1 MGAKG
6 QGFRVTCVQH
16 NSKMPPLDKRANLLD
31 DLAMIMTTTDPLPL
45 EEAEARAPLH
55 EAIYQALR
63 ARLATG
69 AFAPGES
76 LSLRSLAS
84 ELGGSV
90 TPVRDAVW
98 RLTAEHALTIGP
110 TRRITVPEMNQAGIG
125 ELMRARALLEPEA
138 AARALPFM
146 TPSQIATMLNA
157 NAAMNTALRTGDI
170 VGYMASNH
178 AFHFALYRAC
188 PSTVIVPMID
198 GIWVRFGPFM
208 RLMFP
213 EAVNEL
219 DLSDRHGDALAA
231 IEAGDAE
238 SLRAAIA
245 ADVGDGLE
253 WMLKAR

>member
-1 MGAKG
+1 
-6 QGFRVTCVQH
+6 
-16 NSKMPPLDKRANLLD
+16 
-31 DLAMIMTTTDPLPL
+31 MTTMIPDPMAH
-45 EEAEARAPLH
+45 EEADTRAPLH

-69 AFAPGES
+69 TFAPGES
-76 LSLRSLAS
+76 LSLRSLAN

-110 TRRITVPEMNQAGIG
+110 TRRITVPEMDVAGIS

-138 AARALPFM
+138 AARALPFI
-146 TPSQIATMLNA
+146 TPSHIGAMLNA
-157 NAAMNTALRTGDI
+157 NAAMNSALRHGDI

-188 PSTVIVPMID
+188 QSDVIVPMIE

-213 EAVNEL
+213 EAVNEI
-219 DLSDRHGDALAA
+219 DMSDRHGDALSA
-231 IEAGDAE
+231 IEAGDEAA
-238 SLRAAIA
+238 LRAAIA
-245 ADVGDGLE
+245 ADVGDGLN
-253 WMLKAR
+253 WMAKGR

>member
-1 MGAKG
+1 M
-6 QGFRVTCVQH
+6 TILT
-16 NSKMPPLDKRANLLD
+16 PDTLPLD
-31 DLAMIMTTTDPLPL
+31 
-45 EEAEARAPLH
+45 EADNRAPLH

-69 AFAPGES
+69 SFAPGES
-76 LSLRSLAS
+76 LSLRSLAG

-110 TRRITVPEMNQAGIG
+110 TRRITVPEMNLAGIT

-138 AARALPFM
+138 AARALPFI
-146 TPSQIATMLNA
+146 TPNHIGAMLNA
-157 NAAMNTALRTGDI
+157 NAAMNTALRHGDI

-188 PSTVIVPMID
+188 PSDVIVPMIE

-219 DLSDRHGDALAA
+219 DLSDRHGDALSA
-231 IEAGDAE
+231 IEAGNADG
-238 SLRAAIA
+238 LRAAIA
-245 ADVGDGLE
+245 ADVGDGLD
-253 WMLKAR
+253 WMLKAG

>member
-1 MGAKG
+1 
-6 QGFRVTCVQH
+6 
-16 NSKMPPLDKRANLLD
+16 
-31 DLAMIMTTTDPLPL
+31 MTFTADPLPTD
-45 EEAEARAPLH
+45 ETETRAPLH

-69 AFAPGES
+69 SFAPGES

-110 TRRITVPEMNQAGIG
+110 TRRITVPEMGRDGIS

-138 AARALPFM
+138 AARALPFI
-146 TPSQIATMLNA
+146 TPCHIAAMLNA
-157 NAAMNTALRTGDI
+157 NAAMNAALRHGDI

-188 PSTVIVPMID
+188 PSDVIVPMIE

-213 EAVNEL
+213 NAVNEI
-219 DLSDRHGDALAA
+219 DLSDRHGDALTA
-231 IEAGDAE
+231 IEAGDE
-238 SLRAAIA
+238 VSLRAAIA
-245 ADVGDGLE
+245 ADVNDGRA
-253 WMLKAR
+253 WMVKNI

>member
-1 MGAKG
+1 M
-6 QGFRVTCVQH
+6 
-16 NSKMPPLDKRANLLD
+16 MNLTQ
-31 DLAMIMTTTDPLPL
+31 DLITGDETET
-45 EEAEARAPLH
+45 RAPLH

-76 LSLRSLAS
+76 LSLRSLAG

-98 RLTAEHALTIGP
+98 RLAAEYALTIGP
-110 TRRITVPEMNQAGIG
+110 TRRISVPEMDQAGIA

-138 AARALPFM
+138 AARALPFV
-146 TPSQIATMLNA
+146 TPVHIAAMLNA
-157 NAAMNTALRTGDI
+157 NAAMNTALRQGDI

-178 AFHFALYRAC
+178 GFHFALYRAC
-188 PSTVIVPMID
+188 PSTVLVPMIE

-213 EAVNEL
+213 DAVNEL
-219 DLSDRHGDALAA
+219 DLSDRHGDALHA
-231 IEAGDAE
+231 IQTGDQDA
-238 SLRAAIA
+238 LRAAIA
-245 ADVGDGLE
+245 ADVGDGLA
-253 WMLKAR
+253 WMVKEAV

>member
-1 MGAKG
+1 MTITSHDALA
-6 QGFRVTCVQH
+6 
-16 NSKMPPLDKRANLLD
+16 LD
-31 DLAMIMTTTDPLPL
+31 
-45 EEAEARAPLH
+45 EADNRAPLH

-69 AFAPGES
+69 ALAPGES
-76 LSLRSLAS
+76 LSLRSLAG

-110 TRRITVPEMNQAGIG
+110 TRRITVPEMDQAGII

-138 AARALPFM
+138 AARALPFI
-146 TPSQIATMLNA
+146 TPTHIAAMLNA
-157 NAAMNTALRTGDI
+157 NAAMNTALRQGDI

-178 AFHFALYRAC
+178 GFHFALYRAC
-188 PSTVIVPMID
+188 PSDVIVPMIE

-219 DLSDRHGDALAA
+219 DLSDRHGDALSA
-231 IEAGDAE
+231 IEAGDEAA
-238 SLRAAIA
+238 LRAAIA

-253 WMLKAR
+253 WMVKEG

>member
-1 MGAKG
+1 MDIHAIDAL
-6 QGFRVTCVQH
+6 
-16 NSKMPPLDKRANLLD
+16 SAD
-31 DLAMIMTTTDPLPL
+31 
-45 EEAEARAPLH
+45 EADTRAPLH

-69 AFAPGES
+69 SFAPGES
-76 LSLRSLAS
+76 LSLRSLAG

-110 TRRITVPEMNQAGIG
+110 TRRITVPEMDQDGIV

-138 AARALPFM
+138 AARALPFI
-146 TPSQIATMLNA
+146 TPTHIAAMLNA
-157 NAAMNTALRTGDI
+157 NAAMNAALRHGDI

-188 PSTVIVPMID
+188 PSNVIVPMIE

-219 DLSDRHGDALAA
+219 DLSDRHGDALCA
-231 IEAGDAE
+231 IEAGDEMA
-238 SLRAAIA
+238 LRAAIS
-245 ADVGDGLE
+245 ADVGDGLD
-253 WMLKAR
+253 WMVKG

>member
-1 MGAKG
+1 MAHY
-6 QGFRVTCVQH
+6 CVSHFSLSKALDIYAIGSQH
-16 NSKMPPLDKRANLLD
+16 R
-31 DLAMIMTTTDPLPL
+31 IMTNLTDALAP
-45 EEAEARAPLH
+45 EEADVRAPLH
-55 EAIYQALR
+55 EGIYQALR

-110 TRRITVPEMNQAGIG
+110 TRRITVPEMDRQGIM

-138 AARALPFM
+138 AARALPFI
-146 TPSQIATMLNA
+146 TPAHIAAMLNA
-157 NAAMNTALRTGDI
+157 NAAMNNALRHGDI
-170 VGYMASNH
+170 VGYMSSNH

-188 PSTVIVPMID
+188 PSHVIVPMIE

-213 EAVNEL
+213 DAVNEI
-219 DLSDRHGDALAA
+219 DLSDRHGDALLA
-231 IEAGDAE
+231 IEAGDEAA
-238 SLRAAIA
+238 LRSAIA
-245 ADVGDGLE
+245 ADVGDGLD
-253 WMLKAR
+253 WMTRAD

>member
-1 MGAKG
+1 
-6 QGFRVTCVQH
+6 
-16 NSKMPPLDKRANLLD
+16 
-31 DLAMIMTTTDPLPL
+31 MTLITTDPAPP
-45 EEAEARAPLH
+45 EETDTRAPLH

-76 LSLRSLAS
+76 LSLRALAS

-110 TRRITVPEMNQAGIG
+110 TRRIIVPEMDEDGIV
-125 ELMRARALLEPEA
+125 ELMRARVLLEPEA
-138 AARALPFM
+138 AARALPFI
-146 TPSQIATMLNA
+146 TSGHIATMLNA
-157 NAAMNTALRTGDI
+157 NAAMNSALRRGDV

-178 AFHFALYRAC
+178 AFHFALYRAG
-188 PSTVIVPMID
+188 PSDVIVPMIE

-213 EAVNEL
+213 QAVNEL
-219 DLSDRHGDALAA
+219 DVSDRHGDALAA
-231 IEAGDAE
+231 IETGDE
-238 SLRAAIA
+238 ERLRAAIT
-245 ADVGDGLE
+245 ADVGDGLAC
-253 WMLKAR
+253 MIKKT

>member
-1 MGAKG
+1 
-6 QGFRVTCVQH
+6 
-16 NSKMPPLDKRANLLD
+16 
-31 DLAMIMTTTDPLPL
+31 MTILTPDTQAID
-45 EEAEARAPLH
+45 EADNRAPLH

-76 LSLRSLAS
+76 LSLRSLAG

-110 TRRITVPEMNQAGIG
+110 TRRITVPEMNLAGIT

-138 AARALPFM
+138 AARALPFI
-146 TPSQIATMLNA
+146 TPNHIAAMLNA
-157 NAAMNTALRTGDI
+157 NAAMNTALRHGDI

-188 PSTVIVPMID
+188 PSDVIVPMIE

-219 DLSDRHGDALAA
+219 DLSDRHGDALSA
-231 IEAGDAE
+231 IEAGNADA
-238 SLRAAIA
+238 LRAAIA
-245 ADVGDGLE
+245 ADVGDGLD
-253 WMLKAR
+253 WMVKGG

>member
-1 MGAKG
+1 
-6 QGFRVTCVQH
+6 
-16 NSKMPPLDKRANLLD
+16 
-31 DLAMIMTTTDPLPL
+31 MTILTPDTQAID
-45 EEAEARAPLH
+45 EADNRAPLH

-76 LSLRSLAS
+76 LSLRSLAG

-110 TRRITVPEMNQAGIG
+110 TRRITVPEMNLAGIT

-138 AARALPFM
+138 AARALPFI
-146 TPSQIATMLNA
+146 TPSHIAAMLNA
-157 NAAMNTALRTGDI
+157 NAAMNTALRHGDI

-188 PSTVIVPMID
+188 PSDVIVPMIE

-219 DLSDRHGDALAA
+219 DLSDRHGDALSA
-231 IEAGDAE
+231 IEAGNAE
-238 SLRAAIA
+238 ALRAAIA
-245 ADVGDGLE
+245 ADVGDGLD
-253 WMLKAR
+253 WMAKAG

>member
-1 MGAKG
+1 
-6 QGFRVTCVQH
+6 
-16 NSKMPPLDKRANLLD
+16 
-31 DLAMIMTTTDPLPL
+31 MTNFIADPLPSD
-45 EEAEARAPLH
+45 EADARAPLH
-55 EAIYQALR
+55 EGIYQALR

-110 TRRITVPEMNQAGIG
+110 TRRITVPEMDQAGIS

-138 AARALPFM
+138 AARALPFI
-146 TPSQIATMLNA
+146 TPSHLAAMLNA
-157 NAAMNTALRTGDI
+157 NAAMNAALRHGDI

-178 AFHFALYRAC
+178 TFHFALYRAC
-188 PSTVIVPMID
+188 PSDVIVPMIE

-213 EAVNEL
+213 DAVNEI
-219 DLSDRHGDALAA
+219 DLSDRHGDALSA
-231 IEAGDAE
+231 IEAGDEGA
-238 SLRAAIA
+238 LRAAIA
-245 ADVGDGLE
+245 ADVGDGLA
-253 WMLKAR
+253 WMGQGG

>member
-1 MGAKG
+1 M
-6 QGFRVTCVQH
+6 T
-16 NSKMPPLDKRANLLD
+16 NLENDSLVSED
-31 DLAMIMTTTDPLPL
+31 TDV
-45 EEAEARAPLH
+45 RAPLH

-63 ARLATG
+63 ARLAMG

-98 RLTAEHALTIGP
+98 RLAAEHALTIGP
-110 TRRITVPEMNQAGIG
+110 TRRITVPEMDQAGIV

-138 AARALPFM
+138 AARALPFV
-146 TPSQIATMLNA
+146 TPTQIAAMLNA
-157 NAAMNTALRTGDI
+157 NAAMNGALRRGDI
-170 VGYMASNH
+170 VGYMAGNH

-188 PSTVIVPMID
+188 PSNVIVPMIE

-213 EAVNEL
+213 DAVNEL
-219 DLSDRHGDALAA
+219 DLSDRHGDALQA
-231 IEAGDAE
+231 IEMGNEAA
-238 SLRAAIA
+238 LRAAIA
-245 ADVGDGLE
+245 ADVGDGLA
-253 WMLKAR
+253 WMMAARP

>member
-1 MGAKG
+1 MTI
-6 QGFRVTCVQH
+6 V
-16 NSKMPPLDKRANLLD
+16 MPDSLALDPQASD
-31 DLAMIMTTTDPLPL
+31 
-45 EEAEARAPLH
+45 EADTRAPLH

-69 AFAPGES
+69 SFAPGES

-110 TRRITVPEMNQAGIG
+110 TRRITVPEMDGAGIS

-138 AARALPFM
+138 AARALPFI
-146 TPSQIATMLNA
+146 TPNHIAAMLNA
-157 NAAMNTALRTGDI
+157 NAAMNSALRHGDI

-188 PSTVIVPMID
+188 PSDVIVPMIE

-213 EAVNEL
+213 EAVNEI
-219 DLSDRHGDALAA
+219 DLSDRHGDALSA
-231 IEAGDAE
+231 IQAGNEVA
-238 SLRAAIA
+238 LRAAIA
-245 ADVGDGLE
+245 ADVGDGLD
-253 WMLKAR
+253 WMAKGG

>member
-1 MGAKG
+1 MTTFMTEPA
-6 QGFRVTCVQH
+6 
-16 NSKMPPLDKRANLLD
+16 PLD
-31 DLAMIMTTTDPLPL
+31 
-45 EEAEARAPLH
+45 EADNRAPLH

-76 LSLRSLAS
+76 LSLRSLAN

-110 TRRITVPEMNQAGIG
+110 TRRITVPEMDRDGII
-125 ELMRARALLEPEA
+125 ELMRARSLLEPEA
-138 AARALPFM
+138 AARALPFI
-146 TPSQIATMLNA
+146 TPSHIGAMLNA
-157 NAAMNTALRTGDI
+157 NAAMNSALRHGDI

-188 PSTVIVPMID
+188 PSNVIVPMIE

-213 EAVNEL
+213 EAVNEI
-219 DLSDRHGDALAA
+219 DMSDRHGDALLA
-231 IEAGDAE
+231 IEAGDEAA
-238 SLRAAIA
+238 LQAAIA

-253 WMLKAR
+253 WMVKAA